1 MRKLR
6 IILVL
11 IVLLAAAAAAAQPAA
26 APAADPLPAWRDGEV
41 KTAILVWLEAVTDP
55 DSPDFIPVPERIAVL
70 DNDGTS
76 WCERPED
83 PPARFRSDLARG
95 LAARGVIDGS
105 AMPFSAWF
113 AEDHRALREYGWGK
127 AYAEL
132 NAAFAG
138 MPVVAFRDSARAW
151 LARTTHPRYGVTYD
165 RLYYAP
171 MLQLMDAL
179 RDHDFQ
185 VWIVTGGNQDF
196 VRSYCEPVLGV
207 PPEHVIGT
215 TTPPVYRVEKDGSVT
230 LVRGAEQV
238 DNGHER
244 KPENIEVRI
253 GRRPVFAAGNSNNDE
268 PMCRYALTGAHR
280 GLALWIHHDDGDR
293 EYAYGKPGSLG
304 KLCDD
309 RAGAWEVSMQRC
321 WAIVFPAVPAR

>member
-1 MRKLR
+1 VRKLR
-6 IILVL
+6 TILVL
-11 IVLLAAAAAAAQPAA
+11 IVLLAAAAAAAQPVAE
-26 APAADPLPAWRDGEV
+26 PAADPLPAWRDGEV
-41 KTAILVWLEAVTDP
+41 KTAILAWLEAVTDP
-55 DSPDFIPVPERIAVL
+55 DDPDFIPVPERIAVL

-76 WCERPED
+76 WCERPLD
-83 PPARFRSDLARG
+83 AAGRFRNDLVSS

-105 AMPFSAWF
+105 AMPYRAWSAG
-113 AEDHRALREYGWGK
+113 DHGALRDYGWEK
-127 AYAEL
+127 AYAEM

-138 MPVVAFRDSARAW
+138 MPVTAFRDSARAW

-171 MLQLMDAL
+171 MLQLMDVL
-179 RDHDFQ
+179 GDRGFQ

-196 VRSYCEPVLGV
+196 VRSYCEPVLGI
-207 PPEHVIGT
+207 PPEHIIGT

-230 LVRGAEQV
+230 LVRGAGQV
-238 DNGHER
+238 ANGHEH

-280 GLALWIHHDDGDR
+280 GLALWIHHDDKDR
-293 EYAYGKPGSLG
+293 EYAYGRPGDLG
-304 KLCDD
+304 KLCK
-309 RAGAWEVSMQRC
+309 RNPGAWEVSMKRA
-321 WAIVFPAVPAR
+321 WAEVFPAGTTP